1 MVQTIILNQTNV
13 VQDGLNN
20 KMVYSFPNSVSF
32 PNHEIA
38 IQAIYMYY
46 SWVNINGTTLNNN
59 RFTFGWPNTG
69 GDWDEES
76 VILPDGLYE
85 IATINKYLQWY
96 CINKGYYLIN
106 ASGNNVYYFEFIVN
120 PALYAVQ
127 LNFYPVPSSLP
138 SGWTAP
144 AYNPITGGAE
154 WPGYP
159 PTAITPIFK
168 LPVGSG
174 NFYKIIGFPKP
185 VTGGVII
192 YPDNTGATTTI
203 NASVISTTSPE
214 VQPNPVLFVSITG
227 IENNYATPSSIIGVI
242 SPSVGFGELIQFEP
256 PQFAYN
262 PLMKGTYNQ
271 LRLAFIGTDKSQIQ
285 IQDPQ
290 IVVELVIRDTKALS
304 IADALT
310 TASGGK

>member
-1 MVQTIILNQTNV
+1 MVYTIILNSTNV

-20 KMVYSFPNSVSF
+20 KMVYQFPNSVAF
-32 PNHEIA
+32 PNHEIG

-59 RFTFGWPNTG
+59 KFTFGWPNTA
-69 GDWDEES
+69 GDWTQNAI
-76 VILPDGLYE
+76 VIPDGLYE
-85 IATINKYLQWY
+85 IATINQYLQWY

-106 ASGNNVYYFEFIVN
+106 ASGNNVYYMEFVIN
-120 PALYAVQ
+120 PSVYAVQ
-127 LNFYPVPSSLP
+127 INFYPVPTSLP
-138 SGWTAP
+138 VGWTAP
-144 AYNPITGGAE
+144 STNIVTGGAQ

-159 PTAITPIFK
+159 PVAICPIYFQSI
-168 LPVGSG
+168 VTGG

-185 VTGGVII
+185 IAGNQTIWPNQDAAVIV
-192 YPDNTGATTTI
+192 
-203 NASVISTTSPE
+203 NASALSTTAPE

-227 IENNYATPSSIIGVI
+227 IENSYATPSSIIGVI

-256 PQFAYN
+256 PQFAFN

-271 LRLAFIGTDKSQIQ
+271 LRLSFIGTDKSQIF

-290 IVVELVIRDTKALS
+290 IVVELVIRDKKDLS
-304 IADALT
+304 IADALAT
-310 TASGGK
+310 TSGGK

>member
-1 MVQTIILNQTNV
+1 MVYTIILNSTNV

-20 KMVYSFPNSVSF
+20 KMVYQFPNSVAF
-32 PNHEIA
+32 PNHEIG

-59 RFTFGWPNTG
+59 KYTFGWPNTA
-69 GDWDEES
+69 GDWDEE
-76 VILPDGLYE
+76 VIVIPDGLYE
-85 IATINKYLQWY
+85 IATINQYLQWY

-106 ASGNNVYYFEFIVN
+106 ASGNNVYYMEFVIN
-120 PALYAVQ
+120 PSVYAVQ
-127 LNFYPVPSSLP
+127 LNFYPVPTSLP

-144 AYNPITGGAE
+144 AQNIITGGDQ

-159 PTAITPIFK
+159 PIAICPIYIQ
-168 LPVGSG
+168 PVGSG

-185 VTGGVII
+185 ITGGQLVW
-192 YPDNTGATTTI
+192 PDPDSVPSTT
-203 NASVISTTSPE
+203 NASSLSTTAPE

-256 PQFAYN
+256 PQFAFN

-271 LRLAFIGTDKSQIQ
+271 LRLAFIGTDKSQIF

-290 IVVELVIRDTKALS
+290 IVVELVIRDKKDLS
-304 IADALT
+304 IADALA
-310 TASGGK
+310 TASAGK

>member
-13 VQDGLNN
+13 VPDGFNN

-59 RFTFGWPNTG
+59 TFTFGWPNTG
-69 GDWDEES
+69 GDWTEEP
-76 VILPDGLYE
+76 VLIPDGLYE
-85 IATINKYLQWY
+85 IATLNKYLQWY

-127 LNFYPVPSSLP
+127 LNFYPVPTSLP
-138 SGWTAP
+138 AGWTAP
-144 AYNPITGGAE
+144 AYNPVTGGAQ
-154 WPGYP
+154 WPGFP
-159 PTAITPIFK
+159 PTAICPIFQM
-168 LPVGSG
+168 PVGSG
-174 NFYKIIGFPKP
+174 NFYKIIGLPKP
-185 VTGGVII
+185 VTGGVIQ
-192 YPDNTGATTTI
+192 YPNNTGTPITI
-203 NASVISTTSPE
+203 NASVVSSTAPE

-285 IQDPQ
+285 IEDPQ